1 MSSNPAPHAR
11 LPGLTNILTQSVLIG
26 MPDRIL
32 PQVSAVLTLSRTTR
46 TRGDGHRPRRA
57 AAPPEPLSTSPA
69 AEPLLQ
75 AVPAANR
82 VLGRAPPGFDGPV
95 RRRLLLIGVTQ
106 WHPVAALLQ
115 HRVQVLDAP
124 KLIAQL
130 GRADLDDQGRRIGVL
145 VAPGLEVRLS
155 GRRGQDPR
163 ILRGP
168 RPGGAAAHCG
178 APFVADAGD
187 YGSRYMTSRVV
198 IRDYPWACAR
208 QPPRR
213 PAGPAPGPGPDEH

>member
-1 MSSNPAPHAR
+1 MPGRARRILDGPHAVIAGVMLDLGQAQR
-11 LPGLTNILTQSVLIG
+11 FH
-26 MPDRIL
+26 DRRD
-32 PQVSAVLTLSRTTR
+32 VVA
-46 TRGDGHRPRRA
+46 
-57 AAPPEPLSTSPA
+57 EPA

-75 AVPAANR
+75 AVPATNR
-82 VLGRAPPGFDGPV
+82 VVRRAPPGFDGAV
-95 RRRLLLIGVTQ
+95 RRWLLLVGVTQ
-106 WHPVAALLQ
+106 RHPVAALLQ

-124 KLIAQL
+124 KLVAQL
-130 GRADLDDQGRRIGVL
+130 GRAHLDDQGRRIGIL

-163 ILRGP
+163 ILSGP

-178 APFVADAGD
+178 APFGADAGD

-208 QPPRR
+208 QPSRR
-213 PAGPAPGPGPDEH
+213 PAGPAPR